1 MVGITEKRSPIANKR
16 KKLFWTNLF
25 QSLQQ
30 EINFGERERERE
42 REGKGVR
49 RERYKKYCI
58 FITTAQE
65 SETLCLKL

>member
-30 EINFGERERERE
+30 EINFGEREREGARSSKRE
-42 REGKGVR
+42 
-49 RERYKKYCI
+49 I
-58 FITTAQE
+58 
-65 SETLCLKL
+65 

>member
-1 MVGITEKRSPIANKR
+1 MVGITEKRSPIVNKR

-30 EINFGERERERE
+30 EINFGERE

>member
-42 REGKGVR
+42 RERGKEFV
-49 RERYKKYCI
+49 ERDIKNIVY
-58 FITTAQE
+58 
-65 SETLCLKL
+65 L

>member
-1 MVGITEKRSPIANKR
+1 M
-16 KKLFWTNLF
+16 F
-25 QSLQQ
+25 QSFQR